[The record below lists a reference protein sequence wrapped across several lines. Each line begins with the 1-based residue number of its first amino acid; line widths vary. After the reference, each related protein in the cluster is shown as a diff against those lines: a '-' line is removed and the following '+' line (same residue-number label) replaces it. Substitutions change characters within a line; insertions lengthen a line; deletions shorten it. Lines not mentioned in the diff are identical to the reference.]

1 MLGQEKRIKKGK
13 NQIQNR
19 PEASIVQPPPS
30 KIGKQLPT
38 EKGSYRTMQLLT
50 PSKLSCLVIL
60 VVLTTTVS
68 CELQIKDIIDW
79 FKSWKNYLGYGK
91 EKRVFPI
98 DKVLYAPESD
108 DMDRMWKKW

>member
-1 MLGQEKRIKKGK
+1 MDGQSSLFVI
-13 NQIQNR
+13 NIPDP
-19 PEASIVQPPPS
+19 PEPIVQS
-30 KIGKQLPT
+30 KT
-38 EKGSYRTMQLLT
+38 TR
-50 PSKLSCLVIL
+50 
-60 VVLTTTVS
+60 VVS
-68 CELQIKDIIDW
+68 NNKYFSSFSQIKDIIDW